1 MPIQSRYYGQSTP
14 VLTKNNIRKVQSY
27 TPTTSQSITPS
38 NISKDESSKSK
49 WFKKSKLYDDGYDFG
64 DFTLSALSTV
74 GDFGLNFIKGALSTG
89 EGILDFGRY
98 ALSDVADLVG
108 ADDWSDA
115 LKERAKTNDV
125 DNLLSPALEWVDNA
139 SVFGSNIDQVGQ
151 GLGQIGTMIA
161 TGGAIG
167 KALGTASKL
176 YKVSGIANIGLS
188 SAGSARSE
196 AYQSGATDA
205 QARAYGLISG
215 AVEAGSEALFGGL
228 GRFNKMIGF
237 GKGTALDDAAAKA
250 LANKFRSNTGKAL
263 AEYTIKAGAEGLEE
277 VASGLGSA
285 IAKKLTYMNDEDLG
299 TLIKDENLFEQFYMG
314 ALTSAIASA
323 PSTMKLINRANQNAE
338 AVKQMVDSG
347 QDETTIRDYLKEKGF
362 DETDIDNLID
372 VVKYN
377 PKVNAQMRLNKDVA
391 TLTPER
397 ISKMS
402 NLKEVESSLI
412 VIDKLIGSVSSVDT
426 MKFKAET
433 LAPLHNALKEQQ
445 AKLNDKLSESEKAEK
460 LKNQQAAYNTVTET
474 SNNFV
479 KEDLA
484 ENIADLSTKLDKD
497 SINPTATNTVTV
509 EQNKNLYDAEAQQIL
524 SQINSDATII
534 PEVAWT
540 PEQRQVADIL
550 GAFGKRAVF
559 AKNLGYSG
567 AVNINNPS
575 LVFVDDHPASG
586 ILTNASN
593 KDTLLFTTGHELF
606 HSLQATNPDVYNEMT
621 EHVKSTLETS
631 QITKFMESFDPND
644 THGWLRDLQIDGKYN
659 IDKILKNPSEYAIQN
674 NALNQ
679 ITEEMIANEFGAMFT
694 DAKYM
699 QTLQQSNPNL
709 FTKIVN
715 IIKEF
720 FKSLDKSVY
729 SSPLTQMQIN
739 NIRDKFKAAVEESK
753 TIEKTEKT
761 ETLGE
766 KTSQNVQ
773 KEVKKEVKEETKKE
787 VKEET
792 KEEVK
797 EEKPKK
803 EVKEIKKEIKEI
815 KKEKPKNIKQPEV
828 KEKSL
833 PKKPETIGQTVKTIA
848 MDLDTRY
855 AGVERIFNNYKKN
868 IGTKYEKDSKKSLI
882 NAYENYKKAGGDKT
896 ISEIENLINSSEYKE
911 ELKQKEARQ
920 KEELKAKLDAMNESA
935 KIKGMPQEQTKE
947 SKTINDKV
955 NEFVK
960 NFDGYFESSDMK
972 GTRQTFVNTISNSPV
987 FKNMIKDNPN
997 MLKNKALTEY
1007 VKKSNF
1013 ESVIGGMSNLIEQGE
1028 NYIVE
1033 KAARNEEFTPED
1045 FAAAT
1050 FLAAAN
1056 PNDTSIAT
1064 IIADKITNAAQNLQ
1078 FASVVKALN
1087 PSTTVLSVYQRMLD
1101 KARTEMSTST
1111 DPSLQAAFNE
1121 MEKNNGFTLSENE
1134 RTMLE
1139 LMINEANNYDVD
1151 SDDYKLRMS
1160 LINTYVANKIPSS
1173 TQNKVA
1179 AVRRLGMLANVKTL
1193 LRNPGA
1199 NILLKPI
1206 NDIATVFGSVI
1217 DKKLAKQTGIRT
1229 TGLIDKKARKAAI
1242 REGIT
1247 EAKRDAALG
1256 INTSTMSSEFNFTI
1270 KTKVFNDNTWT
1281 GRMLNSI
1288 NNSVQYLMDVGD
1300 RPFYNYYYQNS
1311 LQAQMKLNGVSEPT
1325 PTMIKIATDEALR
1338 ETFKDTDNKFTKTAI
1353 QLRNALNQV
1362 SIPILGIKGGKIGL
1376 GDIVA
1381 PFVTTPANIVT
1392 MMYKYSPAAMLTVSK
1407 NAKAYKAAIE
1417 SGKDVTI
1424 AQKEFVSSLSKVT
1437 VGSILYTVAYL
1448 LAKAGITTG
1457 GEDDDKDIRALMK
1470 AQGYQ
1475 KYSIKIGDTYF
1486 SYDWAQPVA
1495 APFAIMSEFN
1505 RKNKLND
1512 DEKNILKSM
1521 TDIFSLGGTALYEES
1536 MLSSIGEL
1544 FNSDDP
1550 VNGILNTIADV
1561 PASFVPTFA
1570 KHLADTLDSRQKYT
1584 YGNNLL
1590 ETMLGKTIS
1599 KIPFAKSL
1607 LPTKYDTLG
1616 NEALMYGDNSQFN
1629 IFKTM
1634 LSPFNINEG
1643 YIGKIGNEIMDIYNR
1658 TGDST
1663 VIPQVVP
1670 NSIKVNGET
1679 IKLTNA
1685 QKSQI
1690 QKSMGES
1697 YETVLINLMKMDA
1710 YNVIDANQKAEV
1722 LSSLAEYAKHKGIK
1736 DSNTIP
1742 NYETSNDN
1750 YKAIT
1755 NYMNKGLDETSA
1767 VLYKGVISKIKADK
1781 DEDGNTIT
1789 GSQAGNRA
1797 YTIMKLPISNE
1808 QKNTML
1814 TLISPNAT
1822 NYETISTLSPLQ
1834 TKQQYVDYY
1843 ALPRHDYYVSNK
1855 FSRDD
1860 YDIATTHYNID
1871 SSKFMKVVNDMANI
1885 KSDKDTSGN
1894 TIENSKRNKII
1905 KYINSQKLSGIQQIY
1920 LYHLAGYS
1928 VKEYK
1933 GQLYAYINSLP
1944 INNSEKQKLWENLG
1958 FK

>member
-1 MPIQSRYYGQSTP
+1 MAIQSRYYGQTTP
-14 VLTKNNIRKVQSY
+14 ILTKNNIRKVQSY

-38 NISKDESSKSK
+38 NISQDETNKSK
-49 WFKKSKLYDDGYDFG
+49 WFKKSKLYDDGYDVG
-64 DFTLSALSTV
+64 DFTLSALSTI

-89 EGILDFGRY
+89 EGILDFGTY
-98 ALSDVADLVG
+98 ALSDIASLVG
-108 ADDWSDA
+108 ADDWSNA
-115 LKERAKTNDV
+115 LKERAKVNDI
-125 DNLLSPALEWVDNA
+125 DNLLSPALEWIDNA
-139 SVFGSNIDQVGQ
+139 SVFGSNIDQLGQ
-151 GLGQIGTMIA
+151 GLGQIGATLA
-161 TGGAIG
+161 TGGAVG

-176 YKVSGIANIGLS
+176 YKVSGITNIGLS

-196 AYQSGATDA
+196 AYQNGATDA
-205 QARAYGLISG
+205 QARVYSLISG

-263 AEYTIKAGAEGLEE
+263 AEYSIKAGAEGLEE

-285 IAKKLTYMNDEDLG
+285 IAKKLTYMNEEDLG

-323 PSTMKLINRANQNAE
+323 PSTMKLINRANQNTE

-362 DETDIDNLID
+362 DETDINNLID
-372 VVKYN
+372 VAKYN
-377 PKVNAQMRLNKDVA
+377 PKVNAQMRLNEDVA
-391 TLTPER
+391 KLTPET
-397 ISKMS
+397 IGKMT

-433 LAPLHNALKEQQ
+433 LTPLHNALKEQQ

-460 LKNQQAAYNTVTET
+460 LKKQQAAYNTATEK

-484 ENIADLSTKLDKD
+484 EDIADLSTKLDKD
-497 SINPTATNTVTV
+497 SINPTATNTVTI
-509 EQNKNLYDAEAQQIL
+509 EQNKGLYDAEAQQIL
-524 SQINSDATII
+524 SQINSDATVI

-644 THGWLRDLQIDGKYN
+644 THGWLRDLQIDGKYD
-659 IDKILKNPSEYAIQN
+659 ISKILKNPSEYAIQN

-694 DAKYM
+694 DVNYM
-699 QTLQQSNPNL
+699 QTLQQSNPTL

-715 IIKEF
+715 AIKEF
-720 FKSLDKSVY
+720 FKALDKSVY

-739 NIRDKFKAAVEESK
+739 NIRDKFKLAVEESK
-753 TIEKTEKT
+753 ITEKTEKT

-766 KTSQNVQ
+766 KTSQEVQ
-773 KEVKKEVKEETKKE
+773 KEPKKTKTEEVKEVKEVKEETPKEQVKE
-787 VKEET
+787 VK
-792 KEEVK
+792 KEQ
-797 EEKPKK
+797 PKT
-803 EVKEIKKEIKEI
+803 IKKA
-815 KKEKPKNIKQPEV
+815 EV

-833 PKKPETIGQTVKTIA
+833 PKKLEDIGQTVKTMA

-855 AGVERIFNNYKKN
+855 AGVERILNNYKKN

-911 ELKQKEARQ
+911 ELKQKEAQQ
-920 KEELKAKLDAMNESA
+920 KEALKAKLDAMNESA
-935 KIKGMPQEQTKE
+935 KIKGMPQEQTTE
-947 SKTINDKV
+947 SKNINDKV
-955 NEFVK
+955 NDFAK
-960 NFDGYFESSDMK
+960 NFDGYFNTSDMK
-972 GTRQTFVNTISNSPV
+972 GARQTFVNTISNSPV
-987 FKNMIKDNPN
+987 FKNMIKNNPN

-1050 FLAAAN
+1050 FLAAAH

-1064 IIADKITNAAQNLQ
+1064 ILADKITNAAQNLQ
-1078 FASVVKALN
+1078 FASVIKALN
-1087 PSTTVLSVYQRMLD
+1087 PSTTVLSVYQRILD
-1101 KARTEMSTST
+1101 KARTEMSIST

-1151 SDDYKLRMS
+1151 SDDYKLRMG
-1160 LINTYVANKIPSS
+1160 LINTYIANKIPSS
-1173 TQNKVA
+1173 TQNKVTA
-1179 AVRRLGMLANVKTL
+1179 LRRLGMLANAKTL

-1229 TGLIDKKARKAAI
+1229 TGLIDKQSRKLAM
-1242 REGIT
+1242 REGVS

-1256 INTSTMSSEFNFTI
+1256 INTSTMSSDFNFTM

-1362 SIPILGIKGGKIGL
+1362 TIPIPGIKGGKIGL

-1392 MMYKYSPAAMLTVSK
+1392 MMYKYSPAAMLSVSK

-1417 SGKDVTI
+1417 SGKDVAI

-1475 KYSIKIGDTYF
+1475 KYSIKIGDSYF

-1512 DEKNILKSM
+1512 DEKNIFKSM

-1544 FNSDDP
+1544 FNGDDP
-1550 VNGILNTIADV
+1550 VNGVLSTIADV

-1616 NEALMYGDNSQFN
+1616 NEIPMYGDNSQFN

-1643 YIGKIGNEIMDIYNR
+1643 YIGKLGNEIMDIYNR

-1722 LSSLAEYAKHKGIK
+1722 LSSLAEYSKHKGIK

-1742 NYETSNDN
+1742 NYETGNDN

-1755 NYMNKGLDETSA
+1755 NYINKGLDETSA

-1822 NYETISTLSPLQ
+1822 NYETINTLSPLQ

-1885 KSDKDTSGN
+1885 KSDKDASGN